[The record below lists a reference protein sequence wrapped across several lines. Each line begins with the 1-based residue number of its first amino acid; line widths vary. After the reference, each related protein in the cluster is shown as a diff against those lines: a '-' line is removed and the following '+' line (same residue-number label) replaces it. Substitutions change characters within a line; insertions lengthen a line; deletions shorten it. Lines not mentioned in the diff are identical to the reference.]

1 MFGRVLLI
9 VIDNASVVIALVL
22 SVTWKVTEV
31 GPPDVMGVPEIT
43 PLELRD
49 SPAGKVPEV
58 IVQV

>member
-1 MFGRVLLI
+1 MILGDALI
-9 VIDNASVVIALVL
+9 VIDRVFVAFKLVL

-31 GPPDVMGVPEIT
+31 GSPAVVGVPEIT

-49 SPAGKVPEV
+49 NPEGNVPEV